1 MMSTFLLNNLSNI
14 HTEINNT
21 ARHKNILI
29 VLISNTGGKRGYLPP
44 GDFWHSETYISEG
57 FEKDFEENSQFHW

>member
-1 MMSTFLLNNLSNI
+1 MTSTFLLNNLSNI

-21 ARHKNILI
+21 ARHKNIFI

-44 GDFWHSETYISEG
+44 GDSGTQRHISEG